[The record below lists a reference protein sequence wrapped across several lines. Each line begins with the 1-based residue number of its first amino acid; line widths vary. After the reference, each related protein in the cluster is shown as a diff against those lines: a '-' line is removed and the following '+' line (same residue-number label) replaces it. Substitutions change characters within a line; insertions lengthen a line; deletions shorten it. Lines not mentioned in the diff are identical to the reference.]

1 MRQLPRT
8 GDRPASRAEG
18 SCDERTKANRPL
30 IRKRVLN
37 RFSAAGLKARLLESK
52 AKKAARL
59 QAAKEQ
65 QEEEEMEMGQAPTAA
80 PTGQGQMP
88 MTQEEALEMRRL
100 LLQQSEHLQMLSQR
114 IQAQESELVQLRSA
128 DPLRQVSINTPVPE
142 VRVAPP
148 SDTTAVVDLRQLGK
162 PETFKGEPLSSQ
174 TGLSY

>member
-1 MRQLPRT
+1 M
-8 GDRPASRAEG
+8 
-18 SCDERTKANRPL
+18 N
-30 IRKRVLN
+30 
-37 RFSAAGLKARLLESK
+37 AG
-52 AKKAARL
+52 
-59 QAAKEQ
+59 Q
-65 QEEEEMEMGQAPTAA
+65 MEMGQAPTGA

-88 MTQEEALEMRRL
+88 MTQQKALEMRRL
-100 LLQQSEHLQMLSQR
+100 LLQQSEHLQMLGQR
-114 IQAQESELVQLRSA
+114 IQAQEAELVQLRSA

>member
-1 MRQLPRT
+1 
-8 GDRPASRAEG
+8 
-18 SCDERTKANRPL
+18 
-30 IRKRVLN
+30 
-37 RFSAAGLKARLLESK
+37 
-52 AKKAARL
+52 
-59 QAAKEQ
+59 
-65 QEEEEMEMGQAPTAA
+65 MEMGQAPTAA